1 MAELTIMSADDAYK
15 KLKAGRALLVCAYA
29 EEEKFKRFHLAG
41 AISLQDF
48 EARHSKTAKRREII
62 FYCA

>member
-1 MAELTIMSADDAYK
+1 MAELTIISADDAYK
-15 KLKAGRALLVCAYA
+15 KLKTGRALLVCAYA
-29 EEEKFKRFHLAG
+29 EEEKFKKFNLAG

-48 EARHSKTAKRREII
+48 EAGLSRTEKNREII